1 MDKINGDA
9 LYKVLAMRARV
20 CRAEHRACRQS
31 ESFRAALSAFLALGG
46 EGDRARLLKVLQDC
60 RKQGVPN
67 SDQGAAMFAA
77 MERWAL
83 GEYAQALDRLWFTY
97 DVKWLARERKVVLR
111 KVFEN
116 EGAGSAQG
124 EIQK

>member
-1 MDKINGDA
+1 
-9 LYKVLAMRARV
+9 
-20 CRAEHRACRQS
+20 
-31 ESFRAALSAFLALGG
+31 
-46 EGDRARLLKVLQDC
+46 
-60 RKQGVPN
+60 
-67 SDQGAAMFAA
+67 MFAA
-77 MERWAL
+77 MLHWAV
-83 GEYAQALDRLWFTY
+83 GEHAQALDRLWFTY